1 MDSAIKN
8 KRRIRGT
15 GLTDKEKEDACAAL
29 VRVMDDHGMV
39 EYDKVSINE
48 CDRYLRQAIEEY
60 FEVDYEDEDED
71 DDWDY

>member
-1 MDSAIKN
+1 
-8 KRRIRGT
+8 
-15 GLTDKEKEDACAAL
+15 
-29 VRVMDDHGMV
+29 MDDHGMV

-48 CDRYLRQAIEEY
+48 CHRYLRQAIEEY

>member
-1 MDSAIKN
+1 
-8 KRRIRGT
+8 
-15 GLTDKEKEDACAAL
+15 
-29 VRVMDDHGMV
+29 MDDHGMV

-48 CDRYLRQAIEEY
+48 CDRYHYAFQEY